1 MQPSCSGIECPQGFN
16 QLNAPPF
23 PLPFQVH
30 IRAYG
35 GLQVYFVYLHLR
47 SFDFFSLL
55 NNKI

>member
-1 MQPSCSGIECPQGFN
+1 MQPSCSGIEGPQGFN

-35 GLQVYFVYLHLR
+35 DLQVPLGYLDLR
-47 SFDFFSLL
+47 SFDFFIA
-55 NNKI
+55 K